1 MPRVAI
7 RTITYDKLLDDNLNQ
22 VGVSVTVSWVA
33 QKLDYNAQ
41 PCGIEPIKTHSY
53 SKDQVDL
60 FAADC
65 AAFGTPDAERDLI
78 LSSVGWR

>member
-1 MPRVAI
+1 MPQVAI
-7 RTITYDKLLDDNLNQ
+7 RTITYDKLLDDNLNA

-33 QKLDYNAQ
+33 QGMDYKGQ

-53 SKDQVDL
+53 SKEQIDL
-60 FAADC
+60 FVSDC
-65 AAFGTPDAERDLI
+65 AEFGTPDAERDLI